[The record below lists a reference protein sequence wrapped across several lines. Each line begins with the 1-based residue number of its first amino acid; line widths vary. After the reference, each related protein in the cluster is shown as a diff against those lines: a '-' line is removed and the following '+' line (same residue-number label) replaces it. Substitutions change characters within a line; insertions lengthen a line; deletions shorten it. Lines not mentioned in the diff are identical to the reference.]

1 MTYLA
6 DECTKN
12 ITVNQKL
19 KDRVQPELFSRL
31 GSTNIGDPYKD
42 KYKEKQL
49 YELDKNNLNPH
60 GRSFVPSNNGK
71 KMYALTHS
79 VNTQSISIWLSTLT
93 KAMIPGMGREM

>member
-1 MTYLA
+1 M
-6 DECTKN
+6 
-12 ITVNQKL
+12 

-60 GRSFVPSNNGK
+60 GRAFVPSNNGK
-71 KMYALTHS
+71 KMY
-79 VNTQSISIWLSTLT
+79 
-93 KAMIPGMGREM
+93 